1 MWRPH
6 ALEAGVLGNS
16 VSVKGE
22 ISPLQMIQV
31 SWEFE
36 IMTSLQNRFPG
47 NQQIASHCWSF
58 CTPWALIAFLIS
70 TEASLL
76 LLQTDSGIVS
86 ASAKWLILT
95 GFPAS
100 KAQMWARC
108 FFGGRWGKILRD
120 TRAFSLSKLKT
131 KWEMNTGVE
140 KDEAWSYF
148 CQCFTGEFRFC
159 LLNFLFKLNWILT
172 GFPFPCRST
181 SGLVG

>member
-58 CTPWALIAFLIS
+58 CTPWAPIAFLIS

-76 LLQTDSGIVS
+76 LLQTDSGIVF

-95 GFPAS
+95 GFPTS
-100 KAQMWARC
+100 KAQMWAH
-108 FFGGRWGKILRD
+108 FFLVASGGRFWEIPMPFLSPSEKPNGGWILQLKKMRHGLISVNASLENLGFASW
-120 TRAFSLSKLKT
+120 TFSLS
-131 KWEMNTGVE
+131 WNVY
-140 KDEAWSYF
+140 WQVS
-148 CQCFTGEFRFC
+148 
-159 LLNFLFKLNWILT
+159 LF
-172 GFPFPCRST
+172 
-181 SGLVG
+181 LVGAHVAS